1 MLGRLLPQRPP
12 TTELRDDPTVSFAQ
26 MLRWRGETSWVYSP
40 MVVTVS
46 RALTHAASSAC
57 IDVLASSVATLP
69 LDVVRYGANKT
80 RTVISPTPSLIDSP
94 SALVAPDVWRYQV
107 MDSLCTDGNA
117 FGMVVS
123 TDINGRPTTIET
135 LDPDC
140 VGDRKVKDGIPQA
153 IVEGTLHRIYPY
165 GDLWHMPG
173 RLIRAGSPFAESPVR
188 RAAATIGVGL
198 AAREHGGR
206 FFGDSGH
213 PVQHMSVDKEITE
226 EEARIYKAAM
236 MNAIR
241 GNREP
246 LVTGTGVT
254 IDALGAG
261 DDGTQFIVLMQF
273 IIEEACRFWR
283 VPPTMVY
290 AATSGQNVTYANIDA
305 GDLGFLKYS
314 LENYLTRF
322 ENSLTMLL
330 PRPQIVKF
338 NRNAWLR
345 SDAKT
350 RYQIYDIALKQSTK
364 TVNEIRAL
372 EDEEAF
378 PIDGDKD
385 FDKPGIPGIA
395 PTLTPAPGD
404 TKAG

>member
-1 MLGRLLPQRPP
+1 MV
-12 TTELRDDPTVSFAQ
+12 EERDAATVSFAE
-26 MLRWRGETSWVYSP
+26 MLRWRGEVNWVYSP
-40 MVVTVS
+40 MVVTLQ

-57 IDVLASSVATLP
+57 IDVLASAVATLP
-69 LDVVRYGANKT
+69 MDVVRYGAGGR
-80 RTVISPTPSLIDSP
+80 RTVIDPTPTLIDSP
-94 SALVAPDVWRYQV
+94 SAVVAPDVWKYQV
-107 MDSLCTDGNA
+107 MDSMCTDGNA
-117 FGMVVS
+117 FGMVVQ

-135 LDPDC
+135 IDAET

-153 IVEGTLHRIYPY
+153 IVDGTLHKVYPY

-173 RLIRAGSPFAESPVR
+173 RLVRSGSPFGESPVR
-188 RAAATIGVGL
+188 RAAATIGVAL

-213 PVQHMSVDKEITE
+213 PTQHISVDEQITE
-226 EEARIYKAAM
+226 EEANIWKARVL
-236 MNAIR
+236 NAIR

-254 IDALGAG
+254 VEALQAG
-261 DDGTQFIVLMQF
+261 DDGTQFIALMQF
-273 IIEEACRFWR
+273 VIEEACRFWR
-283 VPPTMVY
+283 VPPSQVY
-290 AATSGQNVTYANIDA
+290 AATSGQNVTYSNIDA

-314 LENYLTRF
+314 LETYLTRF
-322 ENSLTMLL
+322 EGALGMLL
-330 PRPQIVKF
+330 PRPQVVRF

-350 RYQIYDIALKQSTK
+350 RYQIYDIALKQFTK
-364 TVNEIRAL
+364 SVNEVRAL
-372 EDEEAF
+372 EDEQPF

-385 FDKPGIPGIA
+385 YDKPGIPGLVPSA
-395 PTLTPAPGD
+395 QPAPGD